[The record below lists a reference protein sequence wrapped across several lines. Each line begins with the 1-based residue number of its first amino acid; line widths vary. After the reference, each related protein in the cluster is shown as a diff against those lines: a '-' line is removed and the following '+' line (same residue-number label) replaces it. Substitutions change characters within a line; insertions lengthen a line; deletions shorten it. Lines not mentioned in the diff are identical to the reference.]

1 MWYALT
7 TAILITTIS
16 IMEPSDYN
24 LLLVLKSITSS
35 RSAQAYAKRN
45 CARGLQQHYRAQG
58 YQIKCMLQSKSN
70 QYIQQNMFTRAP
82 CNLNY
87 EDPSRNRAYS
97 THAHHQLEDGYYTQS
112 HYETQKS
119 KTVLCKN
126 IRNWKNRKLAAL
138 DYRHHRLCAVGK
150 KYIELKKSRRAHT
163 SEVPIGMLGSKK
175 IILTIPRL
183 HKE

>member
-1 MWYALT
+1 MLLLPQY
-7 TAILITTIS
+7 LITTIS

-24 LLLVLKSITSS
+24 LLLVLKAITSS

-70 QYIQQNMFTRAP
+70 QYIQQTTFSRTPNI
-82 CNLNY
+82 LNY

-97 THAHHQLEDGYYTQS
+97 THANHQLEDDIYTKS
-112 HYETQKS
+112 HYEAQKS
-119 KTVLCKN
+119 KTVIYRN
-126 IRNWKNRKLAAL
+126 IRNWKNRRLAAL
-138 DYRHHRLCAVGK
+138 DCRHHRLCAVGT
-150 KYIELKKSRRAHT
+150 KYTEIKKSRRAHT
-163 SEVPIGMLGSKK
+163 SELPMGIMESKK